1 MEDGVTVFRFSCEE
15 RSPPSARGFRQNRL
29 IEIRIEKDS
38 QVARSPKRVTIA
50 DVAKYAGVT
59 KTTVS
64 RVLNN
69 KGEISPE
76 TREKVL
82 KAVEHLGY
90 RRSRIARSLATDQ
103 TFLLGLIVPSISNEF
118 FTEIARGAEDTA
130 WENDYKI
137 LLCNTEGD
145 GDREEGMF
153 LFLEDIQVDGI
164 VVCSP
169 RLPEERLVPLVEQF
183 QNVVVVNGQGI
194 AWRELAGAIETADA
208 GGMKQAVN
216 HLLLTGRRHLT
227 YVGGPADAR
236 VSTERYHGFVD
247 ALEEA
252 GHTLNPAWHTVCHP
266 ADVNGG
272 YVATRQL
279 SHVLSEIDGLV
290 CFNDLVAAGAIRA
303 CHELGLHVPDD
314 IAITGCD
321 DIQLATLVQPS
332 LTTLQT
338 PKHDIGAL
346 AVNMLLE
353 RISGQRKHDTVI
365 VEQRLI
371 VRESAPL
378 PDALSHER
386 GDKEVRPVE
395 P

>member
-1 MEDGVTVFRFSCEE
+1 M
-15 RSPPSARGFRQNRL
+15 
-29 IEIRIEKDS
+29 
-38 QVARSPKRVTIA
+38 A
-50 DVAKYAGVT
+50 DVAQNAGVT

-90 RRSRIARSLATDQ
+90 RRSRIARGLATDQ
-103 TFLLGLIVPSISNEF
+103 TFLLGLIVPSIANEF

-145 GDREEGMF
+145 WDREEGMF

-164 VVCSP
+164 VVCAP
-169 RLPEERLVPLVEQF
+169 RLPEERLMPLVEQF

-194 AWRELAGAIETADA
+194 AWRELAGAIETDDA

-216 HLLLTGRRHLT
+216 HLIASGRRRLT
-227 YVGGPADAR
+227 YLGGPPDAR
-236 VSTERYHGFVD
+236 VSTERYHGFLT
-247 ALEEA
+247 ALHAA
-252 GHTLNPAWHTVCHP
+252 GFSPNPAWHATCHP
-266 ADVNGG
+266 ANLNGA
-272 YVATRQL
+272 YEALKTL
-279 SHVLSEIDGLV
+279 EPVLCDIDGLV

-303 CHELGLHVPDD
+303 CNEMGIRVPDD

-321 DIQLATLVQPS
+321 DIQLATLVQPN

-338 PKHDIGAL
+338 PKHHIGAL
-346 AVNMLLE
+346 AVTMLLQ
-353 RISGQRKHDTVI
+353 RTGGQDVHDTVTI
-365 VEQRLI
+365 EQQLI
-371 VRESAPL
+371 IRGSAP
-378 PDALSHER
+378 
-386 GDKEVRPVE
+386 
-395 P
+395 